1 MAEKSVRG
9 LDLHVVTKIV
19 PVRLREELRQIDR
32 LVEYGIFQSR
42 SEAIR
47 GS

>member
-1 MAEKSVRG
+1 M
-9 LDLHVVTKIV
+9 VTKIV
-19 PVRLREELRQIDR
+19 PVRLREEELRQIDR